1 MAARYSTDRGIIV
14 VSARRP
20 ARRGL
25 ESGRRAG
32 EQPTDPRELWPERRG
47 RRIRTAVVSRATALL
62 ALRIAM
68 LAGLSASAALTVE
81 YRSAGSA
88 FCGPESGCAALRE
101 TDLAYL
107 WGAGITLPE
116 LGSAGLLLALAMSLR
131 PDATWGARLAVAGG
145 GVGLVLLLVQAFA
158 LKMFCWLCV
167 TTDVSSL
174 IAGGFGLVALS
185 KPREL
190 NERAPLRLGAW
201 VGLAVLALA
210 APLAWPQFQPAPPV
224 PSEIRDF
231 YRPDKIN
238 VIEFADFECP
248 FCRRLHG
255 QLKELLRPYGDRVHL
270 VRLNAPLVRHPNA
283 FHSAMAAICTESS
296 AKAGEMVE
304 FLFTTPDL
312 SKPAIERHVGSLG
325 LDTVAFERCL
335 ASPSTRERVLRER
348 EILDDIGFEGL
359 PTTYVGDTRIVGA
372 RAPEVFRDAIERAA
386 SGSGE
391 RGVPAWAYRMI
402 VLAVAAAI
410 VRLGWI
416 GAAARSTSPAAV
428 RA

>member
-1 MAARYSTDRGIIV
+1 
-14 VSARRP
+14 
-20 ARRGL
+20 
-25 ESGRRAG
+25 
-32 EQPTDPRELWPERRG
+32 
-47 RRIRTAVVSRATALL
+47 VSRATALL
-62 ALRIAM
+62 ALRIAI
-68 LAGLSASAALTVE
+68 LVGLSASAALTVE

-116 LGSAGLLLALAMSLR
+116 LGLAGLLLAFALTLR
-131 PDATWGARLAVAGG
+131 PDASWGVRLAVAGG
-145 GVGLVLLLVQAFA
+145 GVGLFLLVVQAFV
-158 LKMFCWLCV
+158 LKTFCWLCV

-174 IAGGFGLVALS
+174 IAGGFGLVALR
-185 KPREL
+185 KPREG

-201 VGLAVLALA
+201 AALA
-210 APLAWPQFQPAPPV
+210 ALSLSAPLAWPQFKPAPPV

-231 YRPDKIN
+231 YRPEKIN

-248 FCRRLHG
+248 FCRRLHA
-255 QLKELLRPYGDRVHL
+255 QLKALLRPYGDRVHL
-270 VRLNAPLVRHPNA
+270 VRLNAPLERHPNA
-283 FHSAMAAICTESS
+283 FHAAMSAICTESS

-312 SKPAIERHVGSLG
+312 SKPSIERQVGSLG

-335 ASPSTRERVLRER
+335 ASAATRERVLRER

-372 RAPEVFRDAIERAA
+372 RAPEVFRDALERAA
-386 SGSGE
+386 SSSGD
-391 RGVPAWAYRMI
+391 RGVPAWVYLMI
-402 VLAVAAAI
+402 VLAIAAAI

-416 GAAARSTSPAAV
+416 HGAARPSSPDPARA
-428 RA
+428 

>member
-1 MAARYSTDRGIIV
+1 
-14 VSARRP
+14 
-20 ARRGL
+20 
-25 ESGRRAG
+25 
-32 EQPTDPRELWPERRG
+32 
-47 RRIRTAVVSRATALL
+47 VSRATALL

-68 LAGLSASAALTVE
+68 LVGLSASAALTVE
-81 YRSAGSA
+81 YRSEGSA

-116 LGSAGLLLALAMSLR
+116 LGLAGLLLALAMTLR
-131 PDATWGARLAVAGG
+131 PDASWGARLAVVGG
-145 GVGLVLLLVQAFA
+145 GLGLVLLLVQAVA
-158 LKMFCWLCV
+158 LKTFCWLCV

-185 KPREL
+185 KPREA
-190 NERAPLRLGAW
+190 NDRMPLRLGAW
-201 VGLAVLALA
+201 IALAGLALA
-210 APLAWPQFQPAPPV
+210 APLAWPQLQPAPPV

-231 YRPDKIN
+231 YRPGKIN

-255 QLKELLRPYGDRVHL
+255 QLKELLGPYGARVHL
-270 VRLNAPLVRHPNA
+270 VRLNAPLERHPNA
-283 FHSAMAAICTESS
+283 FHSAMSAICTESS
-296 AKAGEMVE
+296 AKAAEMVE

-312 SKPAIERHVGSLG
+312 SQPAIERHVASLG
-325 LDTVAFERCL
+325 LDTEAFQRCL
-335 ASPSTRERVLRER
+335 ASPATRERVLRER

-386 SGSGE
+386 SGSGD
-391 RGVPAWAYRMI
+391 RGVPAWAYLLLVVAI
-402 VLAVAAAI
+402 AAAI
-410 VRLGWI
+410 VRFGWI
-416 GAAARSTSPAAV
+416 SRGPRPASTEAARA
-428 RA
+428 

>member
-1 MAARYSTDRGIIV
+1 
-14 VSARRP
+14 
-20 ARRGL
+20 
-25 ESGRRAG
+25 
-32 EQPTDPRELWPERRG
+32 
-47 RRIRTAVVSRATALL
+47 VSRATALL

-68 LAGLSASAALTVE
+68 LVGLSASAALTVE
-81 YRSAGSA
+81 YRSGSSA

-116 LGSAGLLLALAMSLR
+116 LGLAGLLLALAMTLR
-131 PDATWGARLAVAGG
+131 ADTSWGARLAVAGG
-145 GVGLVLLLVQAFA
+145 GLGLVLLLLQA
-158 LKMFCWLCV
+158 LVLNTFCWLCV
-167 TTDVSSL
+167 TTDLSSL
-174 IAGGFGLVALS
+174 IAGAFGLVALR
-185 KPREL
+185 KPRES
-190 NERAPLRLGAW
+190 NERIPLRLGAW
-201 VGLAVLALA
+201 VALAAVALA

-224 PSEIRDF
+224 PSAIRDF
-231 YRPDKIN
+231 YRPDKLN

-270 VRLNAPLVRHPNA
+270 VRLNAPLERHPNA

-296 AKAGEMVE
+296 ARAGEMVE

-312 SKPAIERHVGSLG
+312 SRPAIERQVASLG
-325 LDTVAFERCL
+325 LDPEAFRRCL
-335 ASPSTRERVLRER
+335 ASPATRERVLRER

-391 RGVPAWAYRMI
+391 RGVPGWAYLTLVFVI
-402 VLAVAAAI
+402 AAAI

-416 GAAARSTSPAAV
+416 SGGPRPVSSGVV